1 MLIHSISIATFLCL
15 HAINGDKLQPIES
28 AILNLLKHIL
38 FGEEDFF
45 QERSK
50 NVILSS
56 VYC

>member
-1 MLIHSISIATFLCL
+1 MLLIW
-15 HAINGDKLQPIES
+15 DKLQPIEF

-50 NVILSS
+50 NVILNS
-56 VYC
+56 VYCL